1 MERARDSGMT
11 VAPAPSAVETAD
23 VLLAA
28 AVQRRTLAV
37 IMEPTGRGHEV
48 LIETPEGITHVLS
61 LDPRVGEAV
70 VARVALVVGL
80 DVAAP
85 AGQLGRVAVSID
97 GASAELVAMTF
108 HRGGGRGFEVRRLV
122 GPGEAAGAPR
132 SGRERAAAATS
143 DRLGAYRL
151 IRKLGDGGMGAV
163 YRAEHVAL
171 GKPVAIKILHPDVAR
186 DPRLAT
192 TLLREGRLASR
203 AHHPGIV
210 DVTDFGTTHDGRTF
224 LVMELV
230 EWPTL
235 RDLLHLGALDGQR
248 AVVIARQILGA
259 LDEAHRQ
266 GVVHRDLKPSNVFV
280 GPGDQVK
287 IGDFG
292 TARALRPGESGV
304 RDTRENTVSGSPD
317 YMSPEHCRGQLT
329 DRRTDIYAVGCILFE
344 MLTGTVP
351 FSGETPVAVMLKQV
365 HQAVPPV
372 KGVMGEAPEILAAVV
387 RRAMEKNVDVRYQD
401 APEMVGDLDR
411 AWQVVE
417 PTGWGRRPL

>member
-1 MERARDSGMT
+1 MRG
-11 VAPAPSAVETAD
+11 APSAMEVAD

-28 AVQRRTLAV
+28 AVQRPTLAV
-37 IMEPTGRGHEV
+37 IVEPGPQGHEV
-48 LIETPEGITHVLS
+48 LIETTAGIHHALTLAEATG
-61 LDPRVGEAV
+61 DAV

-85 AGQLGRVAVSID
+85 SGQLGRVTVSVG

-108 HRGGGRGFEVRRLV
+108 HRGGGQGFEVRRLV
-122 GPGEAAGAPR
+122 SSGDAVPIQGAP
-132 SGRERAAAATS
+132 GPLAA

-151 IRKLGDGGMGAV
+151 IDKLGEGGTGVV
-163 YRAEHVAL
+163 YRGVHVAL
-171 GKPVAIKILHPDVAR
+171 GKPVAVKVLHADVAR

-210 DVTDFGTTHDGRTF
+210 DVTDFGTTRDGRTY

-235 RDLLHLGALDGQR
+235 RDLLGEGALQEER
-248 AVVIARQILGA
+248 AAAICRQILLA

-266 GVVHRDLKPSNVFV
+266 GVVHRDLKPANVFV
-280 GPGDQVK
+280 GAGDVVK

-292 TARALRPGESGV
+292 TARWMRPGENGV
-304 RDTRENTVSGSPD
+304 KDTRENTVSGSPD

-329 DRRTDIYAVGCILFE
+329 DGRTDVYALGCMLFE
-344 MLTGTVP
+344 MLTGDVP
-351 FSGETPVAVMLKQV
+351 YTGHTAVAVMMKQV
-365 HQAVPPV
+365 NDPVPPIV
-372 KGVMGEAPEILAAVV
+372 GPGGPVSEPLAEIV
-387 RRAMEKNVDVRYQD
+387 RRAMAKRVEARYQS
-401 APEMVGDLDR
+401 ASEMMADLER
-411 AWQVVE
+411 A
-417 PTGWGRRPL
+417 TSALTARGWRRWLTR